1 MVALLR
7 RCLLALSLVLAA
19 VPAQAQEWVSAPVVE
34 EGPEL
39 PVVPEGWVTIPGP
52 FLRVH
57 APEAETDV
65 ALRMARHGAEALP
78 RLADELEVA
87 IGSTVHVYVAPTQG
101 TFHTLQPGTPPSWAD
116 ATAWPHLGAIFLRA
130 PDLRVGGDEPLEQV
144 LEHELVHVLL
154 GRAFEPKVPPTWLQE
169 GVAQVLAGQVGP
181 DVGRTLA
188 QGAVA
193 GDLGSLEGIEHG
205 FPIDPLRAR
214 LAYAQ
219 SADFVAYLVD
229 TYGTDALAILVRESA
244 RGQPMSAAVYRATG
258 KFLEDVEAD
267 WRSRHGGPSRGFA
280 AVLMNGTWLFALGG
294 LALIGLGVARRR
306 RFRRRL
312 REMEREEAAI
322 DALLA
327 ELAARRAAAAAAAA
341 ARRDEE
347 GPPAPPWIH

>member
-1 MVALLR
+1 MFA
-7 RCLLALSLVLAA
+7 LVLTFLLLIGAM
-19 VPAQAQEWVSAPVVE
+19 PAHAQEWVSAPVVE

-78 RLADELEVA
+78 RLADTLEVA

-101 TFHTLQPGTPPSWAD
+101 TFHSLQPGAPPSWAD

-154 GRAFEPKVPPTWLQE
+154 GRAFAPRVPPTWLQE

-188 QGAVA
+188 EGAIA
-193 GDLGSLEGIEHG
+193 GELGSLEGIEHG

-214 LAYAQ
+214 LAYAK
-219 SADFVAYLVD
+219 SADFVAFLVD
-229 TYGTDALAILVRESA
+229 TYGTDALARLVRESA
-244 RGQPMSAAVYRATG
+244 AGQPMSAAVYRATG
-258 KFLEDVEAD
+258 RFLEDVESD
-267 WRSRHGGPSRGFA
+267 WRARHGGPSRGMA
-280 AVLMNGTWLFALGG
+280 AFLQDGTWLFALVG
-294 LALIGLGVARRR
+294 LGLIGVGIARRR

-312 REMEREEAAI
+312 KEMEREEAAI

-327 ELAARRAAAAAAAA
+327 DLAARRAAALAA
-341 ARRDEE
+341 ARPDDV
-347 GPPAPPWIH
+347 PPAPLIH